1 MKNRLLLIATALV
14 LGVYAAGISKAV
26 SREVN
31 ENSEWLILN
40 GKIVGEHEAGIPGF
54 NQYLALAQANEDN
67 NVVARPIVVLGDR
80 LYYCFVVVEDEYE
93 YWDGRYST
101 PSYSWKGYC
110 F

>member
-26 SREVN
+26 SQEVN

-40 GKIVGEHEAGIPGF
+40 GKIVGEHEAGITGF
-54 NQYLALAQANEDN
+54 NQYPARANEDN
-67 NVVARPIVVLGDR
+67 NVVARPIVVLGDK
-80 LYYCFVVVEDEYE
+80 LYYCFVVVEDEYDE